1 MKVQGFQ
8 IERFARPELTS
19 GGPIELQGVSDE
31 DILIRGE
38 NQSGKTHTFNALL
51 YSLLGETIALQRGHG
66 NAVELQ
72 LSGDLEIF
80 RGEPGKKIHSEGQ
93 EFGPDKAEDII
104 RDRVGSRDL
113 LHTHFLHSRLNE
125 LPLERLPQ
133 SQRVSRVLDATSDNL
148 SDRITD
154 LEEQV
159 EELQADIERKEAER
173 NSKERDQRRRQR
185 QLSDIRSQLEKWST
199 VEDLAESGRLAK
211 ISDAFQRDPEL
222 ERQIDELTSE
232 KRSLITDIREKQN
245 ERIRAKELEEE
256 TREIII
262 KALEEFI
269 CPVCEERVNRGEADS
284 RLDNQNCPFCNQSTD
299 VKETFRHIEAE
310 KQQSEG
316 QSEEINRELE
326 ELRERRDE
334 VDSQIQSL
342 KKERPEIAD
351 LNSYAV
357 DQLRDFDHD
366 IDSIHAKAREER
378 AEAEEALEE
387 YSEKLE
393 NVEAAIAGL
402 DEKISDLEEKRESKQ
417 ARIEQLENE
426 DVSTKLSDFEE
437 TWNNHYQQITPEIAE
452 DIHLQRN
459 GEIVLVNT
467 DGRRRE
473 YDRRGDL
480 ADAEVVLLNISFVIT
495 LNQTALDRG
504 SINWETIVLDEP
516 FARLDRGLK
525 EDAIDHLRSLDT
537 QFILTSSD
545 EYIWQELSHATTLSL
560 QRQYKL
566 TDFADD

>member
-1 MKVQGFQ
+1 MKVQGFR

-19 GGPIELQGVSDE
+19 GGPIELQRVADQ
-31 DILIRGE
+31 DVLIRGE

-72 LSGDLEIF
+72 LGNDLEIF
-80 RGEPGKKIHSEGQ
+80 RGEAGKRVRSQSQ
-93 EFGPDKAEDII
+93 EFGPDEAEDVIS
-104 RDRVGSRDL
+104 DRVGSRDL
-113 LHTHFLHSRLNE
+113 IHTHFLHSRLSE

-133 SQRVSRVLDATSDNL
+133 PKRVSRVLDATSDNL
-148 SDRITD
+148 SDRIIE
-154 LEEQV
+154 LEEHV
-159 EELQADIERKEAER
+159 EELQAEIERKKAER
-173 NSKERDQRRRQR
+173 NSKERDRRRRQR
-185 QLSDIRSQLEKWST
+185 QVSDIRSQLEKWST
-199 VEDLAESGRLAK
+199 VENLAESGRLAE
-211 ISDAFQRDPEL
+211 ISEALQRDPEL
-222 ERQIDELTSE
+222 EQQIDELTSE

-245 ERIRAKELEEE
+245 ERTRARELEEE

-284 RLDNQNCPFCNQSTD
+284 RLDNQKCPFCNQSTD
-299 VKETFRHIEAE
+299 VEETFRHLETE
-310 KQQSEG
+310 KQKSEG
-316 QSEEINRELE
+316 QLEEIDYDLE
-326 ELRERRDE
+326 EVRERKDE
-334 VDSQIQSL
+334 VESQIQSL

-366 IDSIHAKAREER
+366 IASIHTKAKQER
-378 AEAEEALEE
+378 AEAEKALEE
-387 YSEKLE
+387 YSEKVE
-393 NVEAAIAGL
+393 NIEDDIEEL
-402 DEKISDLEEKRESKQ
+402 IEDISDLEDEQESKQ
-417 ARIEQLENE
+417 ARIDQLEND

-437 TWNNHYQQITPEIAE
+437 TWNHHYQQIMPQIAE

-459 GEIVLVNT
+459 GEIILVNE

-480 ADAEVVLLNISFVIT
+480 ADAEVALLNVSFVIS
-495 LNQTALDRG
+495 LNQIALDRG
-504 SINWETIVLDEP
+504 SIDWETIVLDEP

-525 EDAIDHLRSLDT
+525 EDAIDYLRSLDT

-545 EYIWQELSHATTLSL
+545 EYVWQEFTHATTLSL

-566 TDFADD
+566 TDFTDD

>member
-1 MKVQGFQ
+1 
-8 IERFARPELTS
+8 
-19 GGPIELQGVSDE
+19 
-31 DILIRGE
+31 
-38 NQSGKTHTFNALL
+38 
-51 YSLLGETIALQRGHG
+51 
-66 NAVELQ
+66 
-72 LSGDLEIF
+72 
-80 RGEPGKKIHSEGQ
+80 
-93 EFGPDKAEDII
+93 
-104 RDRVGSRDL
+104 
-113 LHTHFLHSRLNE
+113 
-125 LPLERLPQ
+125 
-133 SQRVSRVLDATSDNL
+133 
-148 SDRITD
+148 
-154 LEEQV
+154 
-159 EELQADIERKEAER
+159 
-173 NSKERDQRRRQR
+173 
-185 QLSDIRSQLEKWST
+185 
-199 VEDLAESGRLAK
+199 LAE

-222 ERQIDELTSE
+222 EQQIDELTSE

-245 ERIRAKELEEE
+245 ERTRAKELEEE
-256 TREIII
+256 TREIIF

-284 RLDNQNCPFCNQSTD
+284 RLDNQHCPFCDQSTD
-299 VKETFRHIEAE
+299 VKETFRHLEAE
-310 KQQSEG
+310 KRQSEG

-326 ELRERRDE
+326 ELRERKDE

-357 DQLRDFDHD
+357 DQLQDFDHD

-393 NVEAAIAGL
+393 NAEAAIAGL
-402 DEKISDLEEKRESKQ
+402 DKKISDLEEKRESKQ

-459 GEIVLVNT
+459 GEIVLVNA

-504 SINWETIVLDEP
+504 GIDWETSV
-516 FARLDRGLK
+516 
-525 EDAIDHLRSLDT
+525 
-537 QFILTSSD
+537 
-545 EYIWQELSHATTLSL
+545 
-560 QRQYKL
+560 
-566 TDFADD
+566 

>member
-1 MKVQGFQ
+1 MKVQGFR

-19 GGPIELQGVSDE
+19 GGPIELQGVADQ
-31 DILIRGE
+31 DVLIRGE

-72 LSGDLEIF
+72 LGNDLEIF
-80 RGEPGKKIHSEGQ
+80 RGEAGKRVRSQSQ
-93 EFGPDKAEDII
+93 EFGPDEAEDVIS
-104 RDRVGSRDL
+104 DRVGSRDL
-113 LHTHFLHSRLNE
+113 IHTHFLHSRLSE

-133 SQRVSRVLDATSDNL
+133 PKRVSRVLDATSDNL
-148 SDRITD
+148 SDRIIE
-154 LEEQV
+154 LEEHV
-159 EELQADIERKEAER
+159 EELQAEIERKKAER
-173 NSKERDQRRRQR
+173 NSKERDRRRRQR
-185 QLSDIRSQLEKWST
+185 QVSDIRSQLEKWST
-199 VEDLAESGRLAK
+199 VENLAESGRLAE
-211 ISDAFQRDPEL
+211 ISEALQRDPEL
-222 ERQIDELTSE
+222 EQQIDELTSE

-245 ERIRAKELEEE
+245 ERTRARELEEE

-284 RLDNQNCPFCNQSTD
+284 RLDNQKCPFCNQPTD
-299 VKETFRHIEAE
+299 VEETFRHLETE
-310 KQQSEG
+310 KQKSEG
-316 QSEEINRELE
+316 QLEEIDRDLE
-326 ELRERRDE
+326 ELRERKDE
-334 VDSQIQSL
+334 VEAQIQSL

-357 DQLRDFDHD
+357 NQLRDFDHD
-366 IDSIHAKAREER
+366 IASIHTKAKQKR
-378 AEAEEALEE
+378 AEAEKALEE
-387 YSEKLE
+387 YSEKIE
-393 NVEAAIAGL
+393 NIEDDIEEL
-402 DEKISDLEEKRESKQ
+402 IEDISDLEEEQESKQ
-417 ARIEQLENE
+417 ARIDQLENE

-437 TWNNHYQQITPEIAE
+437 TWNHHYQQITPQIAE

-459 GEIVLVNT
+459 GEIILVNE

-480 ADAEVVLLNISFVIT
+480 ADAEVALLNVSFVIS
-495 LNQTALDRG
+495 LNQIALDRG
-504 SINWETIVLDEP
+504 SIDWETIVLDEP

-525 EDAIDHLRSLDT
+525 EDAIDYLRSLDT

-545 EYIWQELSHATTLSL
+545 EYVWQEFTHATTLSL

-566 TDFADD
+566 TDFTDD

>member
-93 EFGPDKAEDII
+93 DFGPDKAEDII

-148 SDRITD
+148 SERITE

-173 NSKERDQRRRQR
+173 NSKERDRRRRQR

-199 VEDLAESGRLAK
+199 VEDLAESGRLAE
-211 ISDAFQRDPEL
+211 ISDVFQRDPEL
-222 ERQIDELTSE
+222 ERQIDELISE

-245 ERIRAKELEEE
+245 ERTRAKELEEE

-284 RLDNQNCPFCNQSTD
+284 RLDNQHCPFCDQSTD
-299 VKETFRHIEAE
+299 VKETFRHLEAE

-334 VDSQIQSL
+334 VDSQIQTL
-342 KKERPEIAD
+342 KKERPEIAE

-357 DQLRDFDHD
+357 NQLRDFDHD
-366 IDSIHAKAREER
+366 IDGIHAKAREER
-378 AEAEEALEE
+378 AEAEKALEE

-402 DEKISDLEEKRESKQ
+402 DEKITDLEEKRESKQ
-417 ARIEQLENE
+417 DRIDQLENE

-437 TWNNHYQQITPEIAE
+437 TWNNHYQQITPKIAE

-459 GEIVLVNT
+459 GEIVLVNA

-480 ADAEVVLLNISFVIT
+480 ADAEVVLLNLSFVIS

-504 SINWETIVLDEP
+504 SIDWETIVLDEP

-525 EDAIDHLRSLDT
+525 EDAIDYLRSLDT

-566 TDFADD
+566 TDFTDD

>member
-8 IERFARPELTS
+8 IEKFARPELTS
-19 GGPIELQGVSDE
+19 GGPIELQGISDE
-31 DILIRGE
+31 NILIRGE

-80 RGEPGKKIHSEGQ
+80 RGEPGKKIHSEGK
-93 EFGPDKAEDII
+93 EFGPDNAEDVI

-113 LHTHFLHSRLNE
+113 LHTHFLHSRLSE

-148 SDRITD
+148 SDRITE

-159 EELQADIERKEAER
+159 EELKADIERKEAER
-173 NSKERDQRRRQR
+173 SSKERDRRRRQR

-199 VEDLAESGRLAK
+199 VEDLVESGRLAE
-211 ISDAFQRDPEL
+211 ISDALQRDPEL
-222 ERQIDELTSE
+222 ERQIDDLTSE

-245 ERIRAKELEEE
+245 ERTRAKELEEE

-284 RLDNQNCPFCNQSTD
+284 RLDNQQCPFCNQSTD
-299 VKETFRHIEAE
+299 VKETFRHLEVE
-310 KQQSEG
+310 KRQSEG
-316 QSEEINRELE
+316 QLEEINRELE

-393 NVEAAIAGL
+393 SVEAAIADL
-402 DEKISDLEEKRESKQ
+402 NEKMSDLEEEWESKQ

-426 DVSTKLSDFEE
+426 DVSTKISDFEKA
-437 TWNNHYQQITPEIAE
+437 WNYHYQQITPEIAE

-459 GEIVLVNT
+459 GEIVLVNA

-480 ADAEVVLLNISFVIT
+480 ADAEVVLLNISFVIA
-495 LNQTALDRG
+495 LNQIALDRG
-504 SINWETIVLDEP
+504 SIDWETIVLDEP

>member
-1 MKVQGFQ
+1 MKLKGFR

-19 GGPIELQGVSDE
+19 GGPIELQSVSDE

-80 RGEPGKKIHSEGQ
+80 RGESGKKVRYEGR
-93 EFGPDKAEDII
+93 EFGPDEAEDVIL
-104 RDRVGSRDL
+104 DRLGSRDL
-113 LHTHFLHSRLNE
+113 LHMHFLHSRVSE

-133 SQRVSRVLDATSDNL
+133 SQRTSRVLDATSDNL
-148 SDRITD
+148 SDRIIE

-173 NSKERDQRRRQR
+173 NSKEREQSRRQR

-199 VEDLAESGRLAK
+199 VEDLAESGRLAE
-211 ISDAFQRDPEL
+211 ISDELQRDPEL

-245 ERIRAKELEEE
+245 ERTRAEELEDE

-269 CPVCEERVNRGEADS
+269 CPVCEERVSRGEADS
-284 RLDNQNCPFCNQSTD
+284 RLDKQQCPFCNQSTD
-299 VKETFRHIEAE
+299 VQETFRHLETK

-316 QSEEINRELE
+316 QLEEINRELE
-326 ELRERRDE
+326 ELRERKNE

-342 KKERPEIAD
+342 KEERPEIAD

-357 DQLRDFDHD
+357 DQLNNYDHD
-366 IDSIHAKAREER
+366 IESILEKAREER
-378 AEAEEALEE
+378 AEAKEVLEE
-387 YSEKLE
+387 YTEKLE
-393 NVEAAIAGL
+393 NVEDDIAEL
-402 DEKISDLEEKRESKQ
+402 NEDISDLEEKQESKQ
-417 ARIEQLENE
+417 ARIEHLENE
-426 DVSTKLSDFEE
+426 DVSTKLSEFEE
-437 TWNNHYQQITPEIAE
+437 VWNHHYQQISPEIAE

-459 GEIVLVNT
+459 GEIILVND

-480 ADAEVVLLNISFVIT
+480 ADAEVVLLNISFVLT
-495 LNQTALDRG
+495 LNQIALDRG
-504 SINWETIVLDEP
+504 SINWEIIVLDEP

-525 EDAIDHLRSLDT
+525 EDAIDHLRNLNT

-545 EYIWQELSHATTLSL
+545 EYIWQEFSYATTLSL

>member
-93 EFGPDKAEDII
+93 EFGPDKAEDVVL
-104 RDRVGSRDL
+104 DRVGSRDL
-113 LHTHFLHSRLNE
+113 LHTHFLHSRLSE

-148 SDRITD
+148 SDRIKE
-154 LEEQV
+154 LEEQM
-159 EELQADIERKEAER
+159 EELQADIERMEAER
-173 NSKERDQRRRQR
+173 NSKERDRRRRQR

-199 VEDLAESGRLAK
+199 VEDLAESGRLAE
-211 ISDAFQRDPEL
+211 ISDALQRDPEL

-245 ERIRAKELEEE
+245 ERTRAKELEEE

-284 RLDNQNCPFCNQSTD
+284 RLDNQHCPFCNQSTD
-299 VKETFRHIEAE
+299 VKETFRHLEAE

-316 QSEEINRELE
+316 QLEEINREIE

-342 KKERPEIAD
+342 KEDRPEIAD

-357 DQLRDFDHD
+357 DQLKDFDHD

-378 AEAEEALEE
+378 VEVEEALEE

-393 NVEAAIAGL
+393 NVEEEIAEL
-402 DEKISDLEEKRESKQ
+402 NEEVSDLKEKRESKQ

-437 TWNNHYQQITPEIAE
+437 AWNHHYQHITPEIAE

-459 GEIVLVNT
+459 GEIVLVNA

-495 LNQTALDRG
+495 LNQIALDRG
-504 SINWETIVLDEP
+504 SVNWETIVLDEP

-525 EDAIDHLRSLDT
+525 EDAIDHLRSLNT

-545 EYIWQELSHATTLSL
+545 EYIWQEFSHATTLSL

-566 TDFADD
+566 TDFAND